1 MSIKAA
7 TLAVLFSVVTLSPLA
22 AQNTTLKPLRQ
33 LVYEVLFS
41 TTLTSNTEAPAFSV
55 PPRRRM
61 GSNNSGAVAAYTPEI
76 TRQAAAHQ
84 SGKLRVDVVAIT
96 DDGGLVV
103 DASVD
108 GGDRKAPATRIA
120 ILRDGT
126 LAYDPNAVVLEEE
139 RQLLPL
145 MRRDAFDHDLS
156 VGAYWKEPID
166 NKRVKGTTEY
176 RVLRAEGQRSQLEIT
191 RTLAVTGT
199 SPYDENSRIVTDY
212 DAHFLAP
219 QSATLQLRVR
229 RQTASTQ
236 IVTSET
242 EIRMRLLEDTFRKR
256 EASASSERPA
266 VSRP

>member
-22 AQNTTLKPLRQ
+22 AQNVTLKPLRQ
-33 LVYEVLFS
+33 LVYEVVFS
-41 TTLTSNTEAPAFSV
+41 TTLTSDTEVPAFSV
-55 PPRRRM
+55 PPRRRVN
-61 GSNNSGAVAAYTPEI
+61 GNSSGLTAYSPQI
-76 TRQAAAHQ
+76 TRQAAARQ
-84 SGKLRVDVVAIT
+84 SGKLHVDVVAIT

-126 LAYDPNAVVLEEE
+126 LSYDPNAVVLEEE

-156 VGAYWKEPID
+156 AGAYWKEPIED
-166 NKRVKGTTEY
+166 KQAKGTTEY

-191 RTLAVTGT
+191 RKLAVTGT
-199 SPYDENSRIVTDY
+199 SPYDENSRIVADY

-229 RQTASTQ
+229 RQTAQTQ
-236 IVTSET
+236 VVTSDT
-242 EIRMRLLEDTFRKR
+242 EIRMRLLEDTFRKGT
-256 EASASSERPA
+256 
-266 VSRP
+266 